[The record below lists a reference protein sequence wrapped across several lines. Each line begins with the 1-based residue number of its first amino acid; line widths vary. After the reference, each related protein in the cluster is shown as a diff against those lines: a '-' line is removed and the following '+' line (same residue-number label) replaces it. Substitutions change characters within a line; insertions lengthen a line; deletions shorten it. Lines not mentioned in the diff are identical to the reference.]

1 VDAVRRAALAVGALA
16 AVLAAGSAAHA
27 AERGSLTKRIDK
39 LVRKAGRKVQVSVA
53 YRDFGTGAVLEREA
67 GLRFHPASTIK
78 VPILLAVYAAVDAG
92 ELRLSDPVAVRNRF
106 ASLVDGS
113 PYALDPAED
122 GDPELYGFEGKALP
136 IEELLRRMIVRS
148 SNLATNLLIDKLG
161 ASQVTDLMRRIGA
174 HVTQVLRGVED
185 DKAYE
190 VGLNNATSAAD
201 LALCLRQLLPGAA
214 DAPFSEASRARMLE
228 ILKAQ
233 EFNEKIPAGLPP
245 GTPVAHK
252 TGDIVGVHH
261 DAAIVFPPGQ
271 GPYILVVMTAG
282 IVDAGK
288 ADALIADISR
298 EVWAA
303 RGR

>member
-1 VDAVRRAALAVGALA
+1 MKHRLA
-16 AVLAAGSAAHA
+16 AVVVALLAVSGVAQA
-27 AERGSLTKRIDK
+27 AERGGLAKRIDK
-39 LVRKAGRKVQVSVA
+39 LVRRAGKNVQVSVVFQ
-53 YRDFGTGAVLEREA
+53 DFGTGAAFVREA

-78 VPILLAVYAAVDAG
+78 VPIMMALFAAADAG
-92 ELRLSDPVAVRNRF
+92 ELRLHDPVEVKNQF

-122 GDPELYGFEGKALP
+122 GDPELYRLVGKTLP
-136 IEELLRRMIVRS
+136 LEELLRRMIVKS

-161 ASQVTDLMRRIGA
+161 ASRVTDLMRRIGA

-185 DKAYE
+185 DKAYQA
-190 VGLNNATSAAD
+190 GLNNATSAED
-201 LALCLRQLLPGAA
+201 LAICLRHVLPGAA
-214 DAPFSEASRARMLE
+214 DAPFSEASRVRMLD

-252 TGDIVGVHH
+252 TGDITGVHH
-261 DAAIVFPPGQ
+261 DAAIVLPPGQ
-271 GPYILVVMTAG
+271 SPYILVVMTAG
-282 IVDAGK
+282 IVDDKQAN
-288 ADALIADISR
+288 ALIAEISR